1 MLNHF
6 HISKE
11 SRSIVPRIVLIGGDI
26 LLQVKLRNHAQK
38 IYLHLN
44 TSWIYHYL
52 VQWTVSN
59 RRSRWMKVRN
69 WSIKI
74 ENSEKRF
81 FNFPTWL
88 ALPLLWYSHEDSSEV
103 RGEIAYI
110 HPSQNFLTFIKVG
123 LKKQIGGQWS
133 GQSSQFSNDVAFS
146 VEVSVFT
153 TKIIYH

>member
-1 MLNHF
+1 
-6 HISKE
+6 
-11 SRSIVPRIVLIGGDI
+11 
-26 LLQVKLRNHAQK
+26 
-38 IYLHLN
+38 
-44 TSWIYHYL
+44 
-52 VQWTVSN
+52 
-59 RRSRWMKVRN
+59 MKVRN